1 MSDQGD
7 RFLVD
12 CIYSSAV
19 APSRFEHLIEN
30 WDNRLRASGYSREAL
45 SLLNNSQFVEHVA
58 NAEQIAGRIGTNATI
73 PLVEQAVARIET
85 ASFTCS
91 AEGRILSCNP
101 AARSAFRVSAGET
114 VQNLPL
120 SPDGVRQFLSSI
132 SAVAGADDGRHEVLR
147 LHSEKGSRPFFLF
160 VRPIRDEQGRRLTL
174 IVSTEYVWQKQVET
188 ALQRSFSFT
197 PAELNVLRLVLSG
210 LTVAEIATTLGR
222 LESTIRSQ
230 IHGLLSKSGARS
242 QAELISLTL
251 AFQDSTDE
259 DAMARL
265 MPAPVGASRQN
276 PYQTLVLSDGRNLQY
291 LKLGDPRGS
300 PFLWLHGNLAQCRLP
315 QPAEHWLKQNG
326 LSMIVPIRAG
336 YGYSSPIPAG
346 ADVLKLAVAD
356 ILALTDYLRISTAP
370 VIAHCNDFLLACH
383 LALAESSCFPHVV
396 GVGAAFAIDNPEE
409 YARLSK
415 WARFFRANARH
426 APKVLSFLGRTA
438 YTLLRTIGPERYLE
452 MVLRGTPDYAAL
464 SDPDVRRAFVAGM
477 EINWGDDVRAHEAFA
492 ADTVAV
498 HAGPWPQL
506 TNLKGRVTLI
516 HGEHDPNA
524 SHAAAAERAERFGW
538 QFLSV
543 PNAGSFVHFSDWPL
557 VFGAVAEIVTSQPS
571 RQGPI
576 SIK

>member
-1 MSDQGD
+1 M
-7 RFLVD
+7 
-12 CIYSSAV
+12 
-19 APSRFEHLIEN
+19 
-30 WDNRLRASGYSREAL
+30 
-45 SLLNNSQFVEHVA
+45 
-58 NAEQIAGRIGTNATI
+58 
-73 PLVEQAVARIET
+73 
-85 ASFTCS
+85 
-91 AEGRILSCNP
+91 
-101 AARSAFRVSAGET
+101 
-114 VQNLPL
+114 QNLPL
-120 SPDGVRQFLSSI
+120 SPDGVSQFLSSI
-132 SAVAGADDGRHEVLR
+132 SAVAGSDDGRHEVLR

-315 QPAEHWLKQNG
+315 QPAEHWLTQNG
-326 LSMIVPIRAG
+326 LAMIVPIRAG

-370 VIAHCNDFLLACH
+370 VVAHCNDFLLACR
-383 LALAESSCFPHVV
+383 LALAESSRFPHVV
-396 GVGAAFAIDNPEE
+396 GIGAAFAIDNPEE

-452 MVLRGTPDYAAL
+452 MVLRGRPTTRRSAIQTSGAPSWPAWKSTGATTSALMRHSRRTRWPSMPDLGPNSPGLRGESPLSMANTTPMPRTAR
-464 SDPDVRRAFVAGM
+464 PRNGRRGSVGNSSACPMQEVLC
-477 EINWGDDVRAHEAFA
+477 ICPI
-492 ADTVAV
+492 
-498 HAGPWPQL
+498 GPWFS
-506 TNLKGRVTLI
+506 
-516 HGEHDPNA
+516 A
-524 SHAAAAERAERFGW
+524 SLRG
-538 QFLSV
+538 L
-543 PNAGSFVHFSDWPL
+543 
-557 VFGAVAEIVTSQPS
+557 
-571 RQGPI
+571 
-576 SIK
+576 